1 VKPLEAA
8 LQYAAAGLPV
18 LPIYSTKGS
27 VCSCDKGASCP
38 QPGKHPTTFNG
49 LNAATTDEKSVRN
62 YWELFP
68 EHNVAVV
75 VPKGYAV
82 VDIDPRNGGDNV
94 WDLLE
99 KEYGEQNTLTAET
112 GGSGFHLWFKVSEP
126 LAKPG
131 EGIDIKQ
138 GGTGYVLV
146 YPSVHASG
154 QQYQWAGG
162 FDLARAAEAPK
173 WLATQPERG
182 KSEEGEVF
190 ALSVTDETIL
200 SVKRLL
206 EPRWAAGNRQE
217 WALPFFGYLA
227 KCGWDAEARHL
238 LVDALGGEKKEKY
251 EDIAQRALPMDGA
264 GRVASSWPEWPSLDA
279 AIRGPLDAYVQ
290 SSFAGALDTMT
301 EDGEASPTPG
311 FSSFA
316 TIKPRA
322 IQFVVR
328 ELEIGGDVRPGLMS
342 GLPNGGKTPLC
353 LYLALCVV
361 FDKPF
366 LGYPIEGSGGK
377 VLCVFFEGSQNLV
390 LLRLLRLARGMGISD
405 SELEEAYSSGRLK
418 LLYTNGGPLTG
429 LQEMETILNLCKA
442 EQYKLGIVDTLTSAL
457 DSSVDIN
464 TPQARAPLNVLS
476 KITELTKVPWIMT
489 VHTPKSGD
497 GVFKTM
503 GSTAIAGAADTIH
516 SLENIGSDKNKLR
529 LTVTRAVMRG
539 AAPIAFE
546 FVDSSEHDFELDAS
560 HALSIEVIDA
570 ADAAAEL
577 EAKKLEEAR
586 DKRAF
591 KEKLAAEAMDEKI
604 AAYVERV
611 MGCFDVPRTQNEVSK
626 MLVIDT
632 KLLKHVLD
640 FLTRQGN
647 LVMDRGRFQRTGWKD
662 E

>member
-1 VKPLEAA
+1 MKPLEAA

-18 LPIYSTKGS
+18 LPIYSTKGN
-27 VCSCDKGASCP
+27 VCSCEKGASCP

-82 VDIDPRNGGDNV
+82 VDIDPRNGGDVV
-94 WDLLE
+94 WDQLE
-99 KEYGEQNTLTAET
+99 KEYGAQNTLTAVT
-112 GGSGFHLWFKVSEP
+112 GGDGFHLWFKTNESI
-126 LAKPG
+126 AKPG
-131 EGIDIKQ
+131 DGIDIKQ

-154 QQYQWAGG
+154 QQYEWHGG
-162 FDLARAAEAPK
+162 FDISRVVEAPK
-173 WLATQPERG
+173 WLATKPERV
-182 KSEEGEVF
+182 KIDSGETH
-190 ALSVTDETIL
+190 ALAIPEETIL

-206 EPRWAAGNRQE
+206 ETRWAQDGRQE
-217 WALPFFGYLA
+217 WALPLFGYLA

-238 LVDALGGEKKEKY
+238 LVDALGGDKKEKY
-251 EDIAQRALPMDGA
+251 EDIAQRALPMDGP
-264 GRVASSWPEWPSLDA
+264 GRVVSSWPEWPTLDE
-279 AIRGPLDAYVQ
+279 AISAPMNAFIQ
-290 SSFAGALDTMT
+290 ESFAGLGSDDDTIAT
-301 EDGEASPTPG
+301 GNATPG

-353 LYLALCVV
+353 LYLALCVA

-366 LGYPIEGSGGK
+366 LGYPIENNGGK

-405 SELEEAYSSGRLK
+405 ADLEEAYSSGRLK

-429 LQEMETILNLCKA
+429 AQEMETILNLCKA

-457 DSSVDIN
+457 DSGVDIN

-476 KITELTKVPWIMT
+476 RITELTKVPWIMT

-546 FVDSSEHDFELDAS
+546 FVDSSDQDFELDAS
-560 HALSIEVIDA
+560 RALSIEVIDA

-577 EAKKLEEAR
+577 EEKKLEEAR
-586 DKRAF
+586 EKRAF
-591 KEKLAAEAMDEKI
+591 KEKAKTEELNEKI
-604 AAYVERV
+604 GAYVSRV
-611 MGCFDVPRTQNEVSK
+611 LGCLDVPRTQNEVSK
-626 MLVIDT
+626 MLIIDT
-632 KLLKHVLD
+632 KLLRAVFGH
-640 FLTRQGN
+640 LTEQLQVVYKN
-647 LVMDRGRFQRTGWKD
+647 GRYQRADWKD